1 MSAAKRG
8 KERLAELEREV
19 RGRGVQLA
27 YEKLQFA
34 GLHLKSG
41 LCWFKGRYYLFV
53 DRLKPVGD
61 RVDLLEQ
68 ALEDLDNLPD
78 PSLGPPDAFQPG
90 VNEPGANGGEQE
102 SEGEAPAAPAQADAP
117 EKAHE

>member
-8 KERLAELEREV
+8 KERLSELERQV
-19 RGRGVQLA
+19 RGRGVQLS

-68 ALEDLDNLPD
+68 ALEDLAVLPD

-90 VNEPGANGGEQE
+90 VNEAGQAGDADED
-102 SEGEAPAAPAQADAP
+102 SSREAPAEEAPA
-117 EKAHE
+117 EKNHA

>member
-8 KERLAELEREV
+8 KGRLAELERQV
-19 RGRGVQLA
+19 RGQGVQLA

-61 RVDLLEQ
+61 RVELLEQ
-68 ALEDLDNLPD
+68 ALEDLATLPD
-78 PSLGPPDAFQPG
+78 PAQGPPAAFQPG
-90 VNEPGANGGEQE
+90 VNEAGQANGQGEG
-102 SEGEAPAAPAQADAP
+102 SGDGAP
-117 EKAHE
+117 ETSANQEKGDA

>member
-8 KERLAELEREV
+8 KERLAELERAV
-19 RGRGVQLA
+19 RGKGVQLA

-68 ALEDLDNLPD
+68 ALEDLAGLPD
-78 PSLGPPDAFQPG
+78 PSLGPPAAFQPG
-90 VNEPGANGGEQE
+90 VNEA
-102 SEGEAPAAPAQADAP
+102 AQAGDEEEDSGESASHAAAQP
-117 EKAHE
+117 EKADA

>member
-8 KERLAELEREV
+8 KARLAELEREV
-19 RGRGVQLA
+19 RSKGVQLA

-53 DRLKPVGD
+53 DRLKPVGE

-68 ALEDLDNLPD
+68 ALEDLATLPD
-78 PSLGPPDAFQPG
+78 PSLGPPDTFKPG
-90 VNEPGANGGEQE
+90 VNEAAQ
-102 SEGEAPAAPAQADAP
+102 SEDRDEDKGDDSPQAPDKPERADA
-117 EKAHE
+117 

>member
-1 MSAAKRG
+1 MSAARRG

-19 RGRGVQLA
+19 RGKGVQLA

-68 ALEDLDNLPD
+68 ALEDLAMLPD

-90 VNEPGANGGEQE
+90 VNEAAQNQGADDEPGD
-102 SEGEAPAAPAQADAP
+102 EGPKEAAPAEKTDA
-117 EKAHE
+117 

>member
-19 RGRGVQLA
+19 RGKGVQLA
-27 YEKLQFA
+27 YEKLHFA

-68 ALEDLDNLPD
+68 ALEDLATLPD
-78 PSLGPPDAFQPG
+78 PSLGPPEAFTPG
-90 VNEPGANGGEQE
+90 VNEAAQAGEANDDGE
-102 SEGEAPAAPAQADAP
+102 SEASTEKADA
-117 EKAHE
+117 

>member
-1 MSAAKRG
+1 MSAVKRG
-8 KERLAELEREV
+8 KERLAELERQV
-19 RGRGVQLA
+19 RGKGVQLS

-53 DRLKPVGD
+53 DRLKPMSD
-61 RVDLLEQ
+61 RVELLEQ
-68 ALEDLDNLPD
+68 ALEDLDALPD

-90 VNEPGANGGEQE
+90 VNLTTQE
-102 SEGEAPAAPAQADAP
+102 DGRGDDMAGHAQEGTALMEKNDA
-117 EKAHE
+117 

>member
-8 KERLAELEREV
+8 KERLAQLEREV
-19 RGRGVQLA
+19 RGKGVQLA

-68 ALEDLDNLPD
+68 ALEDLAMLPD

-90 VNEPGANGGEQE
+90 VNEANQ
-102 SEGEAPAAPAQADAP
+102 SEGQDDDSGDDAPEAAAPAEKADA
-117 EKAHE
+117 

>member
-1 MSAAKRG
+1 MSAARRG

-19 RGRGVQLA
+19 RGKGVQLA

-68 ALEDLDNLPD
+68 ALEDLAILPD

-90 VNEPGANGGEQE
+90 VNEAAQNQGGDDEPGGEAAKE
-102 SEGEAPAAPAQADAP
+102 AAPKEKTDA
-117 EKAHE
+117 

>member
-1 MSAAKRG
+1 MNAAKRG
-8 KERLAELEREV
+8 KERLAELERQV
-19 RGRGVQLA
+19 RGKGVQLA

-68 ALEDLDNLPD
+68 ALEDLAMLPD
-78 PSLGPPDAFQPG
+78 PALGPPAAFQPG
-90 VNEPGANGGEQE
+90 VNEE
-102 SEGEAPAAPAQADAP
+102 AQAQGRDEDSGDDAAEPQAEP
-117 EKAHE
+117 EKADA